1 MTEVTIRPIQADEL
15 AQLQHIARQTFSE
28 TFSES
33 NSAGDLK
40 KYLDNR
46 FTTEKLSGELADKNS
61 LFWFAV
67 FNNQIVGYLKVN
79 FGPAQTEIG
88 AANAME
94 IERIYVLKA
103 FHGSRVGQ
111 QLFVK
116 ALEIARQASVDFIWL
131 GVWEH
136 NHRAI
141 GFYRKNGFTEFDKHI
156 FVLGDKRQT
165 DLMMRLEL
173 KKQE

>member
-1 MTEVTIRPIQADEL
+1 MDQVTIRPIGADEIE
-15 AQLQHIARQTFSE
+15 QLQYIGRQTFTE

-33 NSAGDLK
+33 NSAEDLE
-40 KYLDNR
+40 KYLENR
-46 FTTEKLSGELADKNS
+46 FTAEKLSGELADKNS
-61 LFWFAV
+61 LFWFAMS
-67 FNNQIVGYLKVN
+67 NNQIIGYLKVN
-79 FGPAQTEIG
+79 FGVAQTEIQ

-111 QLFVK
+111 QLLSK
-116 ALEIARQASVDFIWL
+116 ALEIARQASVDYIWL

-141 GFYRKNGFTEFDKHI
+141 GFYRKNGFAEFDKHV

-165 DLMMRLEL
+165 DLMMRLDL
-173 KKQE
+173 